1 MNNFLRRNLIT
12 ITINTDNA
20 AFEDDRNA
28 EVARIL
34 DEIKEMDM
42 TVAKDTFIRDIN
54 GNSVGKVVVE

>member
-1 MNNFLRRNLIT
+1 MIT

-54 GNSVGKVVVE
+54 GNSVGRVVVE